1 MYFDLQ
7 LLGKPDATDSADV
20 MEDST
25 LAAESVEDVSGRRR
39 T

>member
-7 LLGKPDATDSADV
+7 LLGKTDATDSADV
-20 MEDST
+20 MENST
-25 LAAESVEDVSGRRR
+25 LATESVEEVSGRRR